1 MADNPAARGPAAGKL
16 MNGDSEKHF
25 AGGRNAKDRP
35 ARKDGHARQDRTPLR
50 EDVSR
55 IDQSILTLL
64 LKRYNLLEKMRVKG
78 RLPVADEKFLRE
90 KWQASVTRIS
100 KDADLSSR
108 FFAMMQDIKFMPRP
122 ESWADA
128 GNKPESP
135 PQPKTSV
142 FNIAPRQTP
151 VCLSLAAPCDSL
163 EARAW
168 IYMAAASGQQAKIAP
183 APQNECVDDCMRAF
197 EQLGAKFPGAE
208 EMARVDFVKI
218 LPAPPMGRPD
228 RVLYAGNSE
237 FNFFILLAH
246 YLGRPSRV
254 KITGDTRLKIADY
267 SAIRHLLPAL
277 GARIVHVVPKSN
289 GLPVRLECSGLLPP
303 GIAPGADISAKFA
316 MALLLAAPF
325 YDNPFA
331 VNLNEHPAKE
341 EILTRVLPIL
351 EDCGVSFS
359 VDVSVV
365 SIEPSP
371 VNMPTAPLVPMS
383 PEMAAFILALAAPR
397 GGKARLAGLWPSWPQ
412 TRNLLNLAAAL
423 NLPWMPDDN
432 GIESSMDKGLA
443 VFPAESRLEGL
454 LKEEWQ
460 CAFVACI
467 AACAV
472 LNGGKASLPGDFNAS
487 EEFQDFL
494 RAASL
499 GIDESGNLRVEASRG
514 ASIWNAQSPA
524 WAAALAVA
532 AVARKDKQGFQL
544 GNPGIMRELWSPFW
558 KFYNETTNPP
568 AVKEDAPP
576 LPGRRRILTGAVAVP
591 PEIREEDWD

>member
-1 MADNPAARGPAAGKL
+1 
-16 MNGDSEKHF
+16 MNGDSEKNF
-25 AGGRNAKDRP
+25 VGGRNVKDRP
-35 ARKDGHARQDRTPLR
+35 ARKDGYARQERTPLR

-64 LKRYNLLEKMRVKG
+64 LKRFNLLEKMRVKG

-108 FFAMMQDIKFMPRP
+108 FFAMMQDIKFLPRP
-122 ESWADA
+122 ESRAENGKA
-128 GNKPESP
+128 TENLS
-135 PQPKTSV
+135 QPKTSV
-142 FNIAPRQTP
+142 FNIAPRQMP
-151 VCLSLAAPCDSL
+151 VDLALEAPCDSL

-168 IYMAAASGQQAKIAP
+168 IYMAAASGQQTKIAP
-183 APQNECVDDCMRAF
+183 SPQNECVDDCVRAF
-197 EQLGAKFPGAE
+197 EQLGAKFPGAD
-208 EMARVDFVKI
+208 EMARVDFIKI
-218 LPAPPMGRPD
+218 LASSPMARPD

-246 YLGRPSRV
+246 YLGCPSRV
-254 KITGDTRLKIADY
+254 KITGDTSLKIADY

-303 GIAPGADISAKFA
+303 GIELGGDIPAKFA

-325 YDNPFA
+325 YEKPFA
-331 VNLNEHPAKE
+331 VNLNEHPDKE
-341 EILTRVLPIL
+341 EIMSRILPIL
-351 EDCGVSFS
+351 EDCGISFS
-359 VDVSVV
+359 VDVAAV

-371 VNMPTAPLVPMS
+371 ITVPPAPLLPMS
-383 PEMAAFILALAAPR
+383 PEVAVFILAMVAPR
-397 GGKARLAGLWPSWPQ
+397 GGKAHLSGLWPSWPL

-423 NLPWMPDDN
+423 DLNWLPGDN
-432 GIESSMDKGLA
+432 GIEASMDKGI
-443 VFPAESRLEGL
+443 VDFPDKSGL
-454 LKEEWQ
+454 KGLIKEEWQ
-460 CAFVACI
+460 CAFVACM

-472 LNGGKASLPGDFNAS
+472 LNGGKARLPEDFNAS

-494 RAASL
+494 RAACL
-499 GIDESGNLRVEASRG
+499 GIDENGNLQMQDSG
-514 ASIWNAQSPA
+514 ATSVWNAQSPA

-532 AVARKDKQGFQL
+532 ALARKDKKQGFQL

-558 KFYNETTNPP
+558 KFYNETTNPSS
-568 AVKEDAPP
+568 VKEAPHVM
-576 LPGRRRILTGAVAVP
+576 PGRRRIITGAVAVP

>member
-1 MADNPAARGPAAGKL
+1 

-25 AGGRNAKDRP
+25 AGGRNAKNRP

-55 IDQSILTLL
+55 IDQSILALL

-100 KDADLSSR
+100 KDVDLSSR
-108 FFAMMQDIKFMPRP
+108 FFAMMQDIKFLPRP
-122 ESWADA
+122 ESRADA
-128 GNKPESP
+128 DNAPESP
-135 PQPKTSV
+135 SRPKTSV
-142 FNIAPRQTP
+142 FNIAPRQMP
-151 VCLSLAAPCDSL
+151 VNLSLAAPCDSL

-168 IYMAAASGQQAKIAP
+168 IYMAAASGQQTKIAP

-197 EQLGAKFPGAE
+197 GQLGAKFPGAE

-218 LPAPPMGRPD
+218 LSTSPMGRPD

-254 KITGDTRLKIADY
+254 KITGDTSLKIADY
-267 SAIRHLLPAL
+267 SDIRHLLPAL

-303 GIAPGADISAKFA
+303 GIEPGADIPAKFV

-325 YDNPFA
+325 YEKPFA
-331 VNLNEHPAKE
+331 VNLNGHPARE
-341 EILTRVLPIL
+341 EIMTRILPIL

-359 VDVSVV
+359 VDVSAV

-371 VNMPTAPLVPMS
+371 VGTPPAPLVPMS
-383 PEMAAFILALAAPR
+383 PKVAAFILAMAAPC
-397 GGKARLAGLWPSWPQ
+397 GGKACLSGLWPSWPQ
-412 TRNLLNLAAAL
+412 TRNLLNLAAVL
-423 NLPWMPDDN
+423 NLPWMPGDK
-432 GIESSMDKGLA
+432 GIESSMDKGIA
-443 VFPAESRLEGL
+443 VFPDEASLESL
-454 LKEEWQ
+454 LTEEWQ
-460 CAFVACI
+460 YALVACI
-467 AACAV
+467 AACSV
-472 LNGGKASLPGDFNAS
+472 LNGGKARVPDVFTAS
-487 EEFQDFL
+487 DEFQDFM
-494 RAASL
+494 RAAGL
-499 GIDESGNLRVEASRG
+499 DIDESGNLRVADSRN
-514 ASIWNAQSPA
+514 AVVWNAQSPA

-532 AVARKDKQGFQL
+532 ALARKDKLGFQL
-544 GNPGIMRELWSPFW
+544 GNPGIMREFWSPFW
-558 KFYNETTNPP
+558 KFYNETTNPSC
-568 AVKEDAPP
+568 VKEEPRTM
-576 LPGRRRILTGAVAVP
+576 PGRRRIITEAVAAP